1 MHERF
6 KVGNVLVTSI
16 KDLWDNSEIL
26 NKLRCLNVDS
36 LNEKCKRCFIRYYCG
51 GGCRGE
57 TYFLTGSIKSPYPFC
72 KDMKDAI
79 VDLMFYVSN
88 ENDVFSKRVEYFQK
102 IKRKYVEEIKN
113 GE

>member
-1 MHERF
+1 
-6 KVGNVLVTSI
+6 
-16 KDLWDNSEIL
+16 
-26 NKLRCLNVDS
+26 
-36 LNEKCKRCFIRYYCG
+36 
-51 GGCRGE
+51 
-57 TYFLTGSIKSPYPFC
+57 
-72 KDMKDAI
+72 MKDAI